1 MAKPM
6 PPVTPNDLRGAVPL
20 GAPGALKPP
29 VIDPIS
35 ADLILR
41 VKIEGGLDLYV
52 EPGLVG
58 VDPANPFMVSVIE
71 GWVFLIG
78 DQQAVRYVGVTTF
91 FTSVRVY
98 AVSKPEWWDKRKKEY
113 GYPS

>member
-1 MAKPM
+1 MAKAM

-20 GAPGALKPP
+20 GAPGAPTPP
-29 VIDPIS
+29 KLDPIPQ
-35 ADLILR
+35 DLILR

-52 EPGLVG
+52 DQGMVG

-71 GWVFLIG
+71 GWVYLVGEKQSI
-78 DQQAVRYVGVTTF
+78 RYVGVTTF

-98 AVSKPEWWDKRKKEY
+98 AVTKPEWWNDRKKDCA
-113 GYPS
+113 YPS